1 MQVYLLSLEDFGLT
15 QESLAKINKKMNIKI
30 SFCYPEV
37 KSYIAL
43 SRPERKK
50 KMKAHFEKILSSL
63 TKKYTLTQMKS
74 YPHAPQFGD
83 TIECFVSSQDLLKLL
98 QEKKDISS
106 ISIQKVEGMKKIKME
121 KSTEEIWY
129 VVRGLFVFQIQGK
142 TSGKATTQ
150 EEIYLVKAKSAD
162 AAVKKTIAEC
172 KKEEDPYFGGEWHI
186 LRKKFV
192 RVTDVN
198 SILDDDIDPKKV
210 NFLDSNLSEIKI
222 TPEFAWK

>member
-15 QESLAKINKKMNIKI
+15 QESLAKMNKKMEVKI
-30 SFCYPEV
+30 SFRFPEV
-37 KSYIAL
+37 KSYIPL
-43 SRPERKK
+43 SLPERKK
-50 KMKAHFEKILSSL
+50 KMRTHFEKIIASLS
-63 TKKYTLTQMKS
+63 KKYNLAQVKAYTNDSQL
-74 YPHAPQFGD
+74 GD
-83 TIECFVSSQDLLKLL
+83 AIECFVSSQDLLKLL

-106 ISIQKVEGMKKIKME
+106 ISIQKVEGMKKIKMK

-222 TPEFAWK
+222 TPELSWK